1 MNSEITPVLER
12 IKGTEEYDILVET
25 ESAYRRIETAQQEW
39 YSKSNFRCPEG
50 CGRCCEHFE
59 PDLLENEALY
69 MAAWLISNKP
79 EWAENVSRE
88 TSADREQRE
97 SSLSHCRGPGVGHE
111 VPNTTS
117 VADNKLAFF
126 HLTPDGCRAA
136 AEGDRPNM
144 SAGDSFE
151 PFSREEGC
159 PFFDPDSP
167 RHCTIYNGRASICRL
182 FGASGFRD
190 KFGNEV
196 WKPCK
201 FYPAELLEKHNPPLA
216 HRQYSVEEIRKAFG
230 TFPPV
235 MSDLMEQE
243 ETFTPDDDQTRL
255 IRDTLPERIRHL
267 MWIIELSS
275 GKDIH

>member
-1 MNSEITPVLER
+1 MNSEITPVLEK

-88 TSADREQRE
+88 TSADRAQRE
-97 SSLSHCRGPGVGHE
+97 SSLSHCRGPGVGPE
-111 VPNTTS
+111 GANTASST
-117 VADNKLAFF
+117 DNMLAFF
-126 HLTPDGCRAA
+126 HLTPDGCRPA

-182 FGASGFRD
+182 FGASGSRD

-216 HRQYSVEEIRKAFG
+216 HRQYSAEEIRKAFG

-255 IRDTLPERIRHL
+255 IRDVLPERIRHL
-267 MWIIELSS
+267 MWIMELSS

>member
-1 MNSEITPVLER
+1 MNSEITPVLEK

-25 ESAYRRIETAQQEW
+25 ESAYQRIEALQQAW
-39 YSKSNFRCPEG
+39 YKKSKFICPEG

-69 MAAWLISNKP
+69 MAAWLIANKP
-79 EWAENVSRE
+79 EIAQQVSEGKFPRYGTPELKLDNTVSRE
-88 TSADREQRE
+88 TER
-97 SSLSHCRGPGVGHE
+97 
-111 VPNTTS
+111 
-117 VADNKLAFF
+117 
-126 HLTPDGCRAA
+126 
-136 AEGDRPNM
+136 
-144 SAGDSFE
+144 
-151 PFSREEGC
+151 C

-167 RHCTIYNGRASICRL
+167 YHCTIYNGRASICRL
-182 FGASGFRD
+182 FGASGSRD

-216 HRQYSVEEIRKAFG
+216 HRQYSVEEIKQAFG

-267 MWIIELSS
+267 IWIIELSS